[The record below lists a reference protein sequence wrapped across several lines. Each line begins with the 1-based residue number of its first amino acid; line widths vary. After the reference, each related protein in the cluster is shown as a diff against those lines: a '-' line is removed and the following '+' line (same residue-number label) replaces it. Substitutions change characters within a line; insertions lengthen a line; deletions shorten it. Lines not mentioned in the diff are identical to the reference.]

1 MKKIFFL
8 SALVISTYLTQ
19 AQVIFNSDLNGPTVF
34 LMLSTLPYGWQNVPA
49 GDPTCMAT
57 TPNASDTPDLTII
70 NGPIG
75 GLISG
80 NPYSGLTFMS
90 GLHAIDQPPYI
101 FQEGI
106 MQTVTGFITNTS
118 YTINFFQSVVKQSNC
133 LDPSGSWSVYIDNT
147 LAGTSA
153 PTYSTT
159 TYGSTSLV
167 WNKRSIVF
175 TATATTHTLKFLPTD
190 DDPNIKTS
198 GADITGGIRMGIDSV
213 WISCNQFTSNQN
225 PTICVGNSFTLPKGQ
240 SIDTSGIYTDTLI
253 SVGGCDSIITTT
265 LVVIPAV
272 TVNQTPTICSG
283 DNYILPKGNSVT
295 TAGIY
300 YDTLTTSITGC
311 DSIITTTLVVMP
323 AVTVNQTPT
332 ICSGSNYTL
341 PKGNNANST
350 GTYYDTLISGAGCD
364 SIIKTILTVD
374 SIPATISPDITITIG
389 TTTALTA
396 TGGFTYNWFPSNG
409 LNTTIGT
416 TVIASPSQTITYCT
430 EVISTIGCKDTV
442 CVTVNVAEAPCAGI
456 EHLVLPNAFS
466 PNNDGVNDE
475 FCLQGL
481 DNCFDYFTIT
491 IYNRW
496 GETIYKSNDAKFCWN
511 GSYKGV
517 TLDSQVCIYVIKAT
531 FMNQTKPVDKK
542 GSITLTR

>member
-1 MKKIFFL
+1 
-8 SALVISTYLTQ
+8 
-19 AQVIFNSDLNGPTVF
+19 
-34 LMLSTLPYGWQNVPA
+34 
-49 GDPTCMAT
+49 
-57 TPNASDTPDLTII
+57 
-70 NGPIG
+70 
-75 GLISG
+75 
-80 NPYSGLTFMS
+80 
-90 GLHAIDQPPYI
+90 
-101 FQEGI
+101 
-106 MQTVTGFITNTS
+106 
-118 YTINFFQSVVKQSNC
+118 
-133 LDPSGSWSVYIDNT
+133 
-147 LAGTSA
+147 
-153 PTYSTT
+153 
-159 TYGSTSLV
+159 
-167 WNKRSIVF
+167 
-175 TATATTHTLKFLPTD
+175 
-190 DDPNIKTS
+190 
-198 GADITGGIRMGIDSV
+198 
-213 WISCNQFTSNQN
+213 
-225 PTICVGNSFTLPKGQ
+225 
-240 SIDTSGIYTDTLI
+240 
-253 SVGGCDSIITTT
+253 
-265 LVVIPAV
+265 
-272 TVNQTPTICSG
+272 
-283 DNYILPKGNSVT
+283 
-295 TAGIY
+295 
-300 YDTLTTSITGC
+300 
-311 DSIITTTLVVMP
+311 MP